1 MIEIRIHGRGG
12 QGNVVAAYLLA
23 SAAFEIGRYCQAFP
37 NFGAERRGAPVMA
50 FVRLDVRPI
59 LRRSQVRTPA
69 FLIIQDPGLLNVT
82 GVLNGLQERGGVL
95 VNSSRSS
102 EELSHQ
108 TGKTVVSFAATHLA
122 LQITGKPLA
131 NVALLSAFA
140 SLTGL
145 LTREALV
152 KALSSRFKEEVLAK
166 NLKLV
171 DMSADRVP
179 SGSWKEIADALST

>member
-23 SAAFEIGRYCQAFP
+23 SAAFEVGRYCQAFP

-69 FLIIQDPGLLNVT
+69 FLIIQDPGLLNVA
-82 GVLNGLQERGGVL
+82 GVLDGLQERGGVL

-108 TGKTVVSFAATHLA
+108 TGQTVVSFAATHLA

-145 LTREALV
+145 LPREALV
-152 KALSSRFKEEVLAK
+152 KALSSRFKEDVLAK

-171 DMSADRVP
+171 DMIADRVP
-179 SGSWKEIADALST
+179 SRSWKEIADALST

>member
-1 MIEIRIHGRGG
+1 M
-12 QGNVVAAYLLA
+12 VAAYLLA
-23 SAAFEIGRYCQAFP
+23 SAAFEVGRYCQAFP

-50 FVRLDVRPI
+50 FVRIDVRPI

-69 FLIIQDPGLLNVT
+69 FLIIQDPGLLNVA
-82 GVLNGLQERGGVL
+82 GVLDGLQERGGVL

-102 EELSHQ
+102 EELSRH
-108 TGKTVVSFAATHLA
+108 TGKTVVAFAATHLA

-145 LTREALV
+145 LSREALV
-152 KALSSRFKEEVLAK
+152 KALSSRFKDEVLAK

-171 DMSADRVP
+171 DMIANQVP
-179 SGSWKEIADALST
+179 SRSWKEIADALST

>member
-23 SAAFEIGRYCQAFP
+23 SAAFEVGRYCQAFP

-69 FLIIQDPGLLNVT
+69 FLIIQDPGLLNVA
-82 GVLNGLQERGGVL
+82 GVLDGLQERGGVL

-122 LQITGKPLA
+122 MQITGKPLA

-145 LTREALV
+145 LPREALV
-152 KALSSRFKEEVLAK
+152 KALSSRFKEDVLAK

-171 DMSADRVP
+171 DMIADRVP
-179 SGSWKEIADALST
+179 SKSWKEIADALST